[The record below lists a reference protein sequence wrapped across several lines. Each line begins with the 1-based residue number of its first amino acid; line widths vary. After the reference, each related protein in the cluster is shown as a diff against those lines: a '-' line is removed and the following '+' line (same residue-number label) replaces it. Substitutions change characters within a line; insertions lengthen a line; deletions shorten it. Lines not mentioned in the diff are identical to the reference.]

1 MGRFRCKCFE
11 VAARFQ
17 CKVTGV
23 VDVLERLYDSVEV
36 DGHGKRNLM
45 GIVPA
50 VVIVDMQR
58 LQTISE
64 CADHV
69 GCTFSG
75 TAHFCMSDIQAGNE
89 KVVVYDVEVLV
100 KACRGRTCR
109 ERGLI
114 LFRVSAPHIFGCD
127 FNAAFFCKRQQIKV
141 HFRVFLGGQVVV
153 RMDDADFAACLCGAF
168 QRAF

>member
-1 MGRFRCKCFE
+1 
-11 VAARFQ
+11 
-17 CKVTGV
+17 
-23 VDVLERLYDSVEV
+23 
-36 DGHGKRNLM
+36 M

-58 LQTISE
+58 LQTVSE

-89 KVVVYDVEVLV
+89 KVVVYDVEVFV

-114 LFRVSAPHIFGCD
+114 LFLVPAPHIFGCD
-127 FNAAFFCKRQQIKV
+127 FDAAPFGKGQQLPV
-141 HFRVFLGGQVVV
+141 HVRVFLGRLIVI